1 MDRSSLTRTYDTSQR
16 NKYIALAA
24 GVVVFMALWIL
35 VIVWLGQVG
44 SAAPSDQASGQ
55 APEQASGQA
64 GPAAPA
70 TTAQEPADSEDTTAD
85 EPQGENE
92 AGGEGGTDDSA
103 DTLGGGGEGSEEGG
117 SQAAQSAGGGTQP
130 SEVFDPL
137 EEDSSTGETDE
148 AAPESSDSGS
158 QADLQTDPRT
168 NPQSNPQ
175 TADYSPETDAAG
187 GDDQAPEGSEDTENT
202 EDEEQ
207 EEGTG
212 QPVGAGTITDTDLAR
227 AKAASESY
235 LTAAYG
241 YTGTSA
247 EDYLGG
253 IEEAASEEVFGSPG
267 GEKLEGYSEAAP
279 ECGMVSTVI
288 LDEFEVIGS
297 GPDGLDAL
305 TTFSVED
312 ADGQTHR
319 FSQEHRLSFSEGV
332 YQVAAVSVE
341 ELISD
346 TTPRESCPG
355 SANENPESPDDES
368 VQSGEDSEET
378 GEELDAGQKE
388 QVRSAADRFITAAY
402 GYTGDSEN
410 EYREAIERTT
420 VSDRFFES
428 PGGDRIDGY
437 AKRVGEEGM
446 EAAAKMERFELT
458 GTSGEDIE
466 GVAYFEVGSSYDRYA
481 NIEGEPIAYR
491 QPLTLSPYEG
501 SYRVSAAAAEEG
513 IDDVRPTGDD
523 DERKLTK

>member
-24 GVVVFMALWIL
+24 GGVIFMVLWIL

-44 SAAPSDQASGQ
+44 SAEPSDQASGQ
-55 APEQASGQA
+55 ASEQASGQA
-64 GPAAPA
+64 APAAPA
-70 TTAQEPADSEDTTAD
+70 TTAQETDDPEDTTAD
-85 EPQGENE
+85 ETQGENE

-103 DTLGGGGEGSEEGG
+103 DTLGGSDEGSEEGG
-117 SQAAQSAGGGTQP
+117 SQAAQSVGGGTQP

-137 EEDSSTGETDE
+137 EEDSSSGETDQ
-148 AAPESSDSGS
+148 AAPEGSELGSESGS
-158 QADLQTDPRT
+158 QADLQTDPQT
-168 NPQSNPQ
+168 NPQ
-175 TADYSPETDAAG
+175 TADYLPETDAAG
-187 GDDQAPEGSEDTENT
+187 GDDQAPEGSEDTDNT

-207 EEGTG
+207 EGDTG
-212 QPVGAGTITDTDLAR
+212 QPAGAGTITDTDLAR

-253 IEEAASEEVFGSPG
+253 VEEAAAEEVFGSPG

-279 ECGMVSTVI
+279 ACGMVSIVV
-288 LDEFEVIGS
+288 LDEFEVIGN

-355 SANENPESPDDES
+355 SANENPESPDDGS
-368 VQSGEDSEET
+368 VQSGEDSAET
-378 GEELDAGQKE
+378 GEELDARQKE
-388 QVRSAADRFITAAY
+388 QVRSAADRFITSAY
-402 GYTGDSEN
+402 GYTGESE
-410 EYREAIERTT
+410 EQYREAIDRTT
-420 VSDRFFES
+420 VSGGFFES
-428 PGGDRIDGY
+428 PGGERIDGY
-437 AKRVGEEGM
+437 ARRVGEEGM
-446 EAAAKMERFELT
+446 EAAAKMERFEIT
-458 GTSGEDIE
+458 RVSGEDIE

-481 NIEGEPIAYR
+481 NVEGETAAYR
-491 QPLTLSPYEG
+491 QPLTVSPYES
-501 SYRVSAAAAEEG
+501 SYRVSAAGTEEQ
-513 IDDVRPTGDD
+513 IEEKSEN
-523 DERKLTK
+523 ERKLTK